1 MFRTVFKHRK
11 SSREESP
18 EKEDKS
24 AEAETPDEAILA
36 QPVPAETAPSG
47 ELEAAPVAEE
57 RVQDVLPQSVTK
69 EAEGEQGEGV
79 SSSLASLF
87 SQTEHHEES
96 GISALLDLVPDT
108 TIQELLG
115 DMEEIKTMLRR
126 WLPEQ

>member
-11 SSREESP
+11 SSGEESP
-18 EKEDKS
+18 EKEGKS
-24 AEAETPDEAILA
+24 AGAETPDEAVLA
-36 QPVPAETAPSG
+36 QPVPAESAPSG

-57 RVQDVLPQSVTK
+57 GVHGIPPESVTK
-69 EAEGEQGEGV
+69 EAEGEQGEGG

-108 TIQELLG
+108 TIQELLT
-115 DMEEIKTMLRR
+115 DLEEIKGILRG
-126 WLPEQ
+126 WLPES